1 MRRSAGKMPTL
12 PETRP
17 SPGQSL
23 VILKPAMESRK
34 NAQGAQKDWIA
45 ENGEFTRWVSE

>member
-1 MRRSAGKMPTL
+1 MVVAIAAPML
-12 PETRP
+12 
-17 SPGQSL
+17 
-23 VILKPAMESRK
+23 ILNPAMVSRK